1 MAGAKLFCFACFCV
15 AMMGMVIAQSSR
27 SKPKTGK
34 GKEDLRNEIDKLWR
48 EVNLLKETQALQT
61 VCLKGTKVHKK
72 CYLASK
78 GAKSFHAANEDCIAQ
93 GGTLSIPRDSD
104 ESNSLRSYAK
114 KSLSGARDFW
124 IGVND
129 MTSEGKF
136 VDVNGMAINYLNW
149 DRNEPRGGTRE
160 NCAAASI
167 GGQGK
172 WSDEVCR
179 NEKRYICEY
188 LIP

>member
-1 MAGAKLFCFACFCV
+1 MAGAKLLWFAFLCV
-15 AMMGMVIAQSSR
+15 AMMSMATAQSSR
-27 SKPKTGK
+27 SKSKTGK
-34 GKEDLRNEIDKLWR
+34 GKEDLKKEINKLWR
-48 EVNLLKETQALQT
+48 EVNLLKEMQALQT
-61 VCLKGTKVHKK
+61 VCLRGTKVHKK

-78 GAKSFHAANEDCIAQ
+78 GAKSFHSANEDCIAQ
-93 GGTLSIPRDSD
+93 GGTLSIPRNTD
-104 ESNSLRSYAK
+104 ENSSLRSYAK
-114 KSLSGARDFW
+114 KSLTGVRDFW

-149 DRNEPRGGTRE
+149 DRSEPRGGTRE
-160 NCAAASI
+160 NCVAASI
-167 GGQGK
+167 GIGK

>member
-1 MAGAKLFCFACFCV
+1 MAGTKLLWFACLCV
-15 AMMGMVIAQSSR
+15 AGMCVVTAQSSR
-27 SKPKTGK
+27 SKSKAGK
-34 GKEDLRNEIDKLWR
+34 GKDNLRNEIDKLWR

-78 GAKSFHAANEDCIAQ
+78 GRKSFHAANEDCIAQ
-93 GGTLSIPRDSD
+93 GGTLSVPRDSD
-104 ESNSLRSYAK
+104 ENNSLRSYAK
-114 KSLSGARDFW
+114 KSLNGARDFW

-136 VDVNGMAINYLNW
+136 VDVNGMAISYFNW
-149 DRNEPRGGTRE
+149 DRNEPRGGSRE

-179 NEKRYICEY
+179 NEKSYICEY

>member
-1 MAGAKLFCFACFCV
+1 MAGPKIIWVACACI
-15 AMMGMVIAQSSR
+15 AIMSIATAQSSR

-34 GKEDLRNEIDKLWR
+34 GKDDLRNEIDKLWR
-48 EVNLLKETQALQT
+48 EVNLLKESQALQT
-61 VCLKGTKVHKK
+61 VCLRGIKVHKK
-72 CYLASK
+72 CYLASNI
-78 GAKSFHAANEDCIAQ
+78 AKSYHAANEYCIAQ
-93 GGTLSIPRDSD
+93 GGTLSIPRDIS
-104 ESNSLRSYAK
+104 ENNSVRSYAK
-114 KSLSGARDFW
+114 KSLNGAKDFW

-149 DRNEPRGGTRE
+149 DRNEPRGGTHE

-167 GGQGK
+167 SGK

-179 NEKRYICEY
+179 NEKKYICEY